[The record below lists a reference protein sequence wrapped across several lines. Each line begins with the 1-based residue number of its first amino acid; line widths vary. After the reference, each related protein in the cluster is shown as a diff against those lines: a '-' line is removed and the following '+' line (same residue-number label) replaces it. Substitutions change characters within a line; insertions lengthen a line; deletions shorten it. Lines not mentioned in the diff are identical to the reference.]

1 MIHSCSLI
9 QDYELELKKSKEY
22 FIEVVHIISPIA
34 FSSFIQTEA
43 CGVHAREIVYLAE
56 DTGTLLGSE

>member
-1 MIHSCSLI
+1 M
-9 QDYELELKKSKEY
+9 Q
-22 FIEVVHIISPIA
+22 VVRILSPIA

-43 CGVHAREIVYLAE
+43 CGVHARELVYLAE